1 MRRGAPNLCGWFSA
15 FMDSVTQTTPSAR
28 IASARRRARVAKMGM
43 LWLAG
48 VVFVTGMVA
57 ARSTAAGHTRRP
69 IRPLAPPRLFVRIVR
84 ESALQAGVI
93 APTQAPPSAT
103 TAQS

>member
-1 MRRGAPNLCGWFSA
+1 MSPWFPSIGWYQRLMADASHTA
-15 FMDSVTQTTPSAR
+15 PSAR
-28 IASARRRARVAKMGM
+28 ISAARRRARLAKTGM

-48 VVFVTGMVA
+48 AVFVTGMVA
-57 ARSTAAGHTRRP
+57 ARSTAAGHTRRS
-69 IRPLAPPRLFVRIVR
+69 IRPLTPPPLFVRIVR
-84 ESALQAGVI
+84 ENALQAGVI